1 MSPENDFLKVLT
13 DYFTEYIDD
22 NFDISLS
29 RQYMKFLT
37 PLISHYSVDEFNE
50 QINDFVRLHEANW
63 LGAARRL
70 RLIDREYLIQ
80 PELLLMLYLLDKDP
94 YVLID
99 VLDGEI
105 PLSDVDEIF
114 MCWGLPADDYRP

>member
-114 MCWGLPADDYRP
+114 MCWGLTADDYRP